1 MSCFLKIPLNSVG
14 TFLGKLSNRL
24 KKTSSASAVPH
35 SLGLF
40 VWSENLREHSLD
52 EVKNT
57 SIVLLSIRG
66 SRRGEISLDFTKLIL
81 IIQLKIDPL
90 TRITPTFSGARD
102 TTPLQLSEKG
112 YFLGRS
118 IWLLSLL

>member
-90 TRITPTFSGARD
+90 TRICLHSLGQGTP
-102 TTPLQLSEKG
+102 PLYSSVRRG
-112 YFLGRS
+112 TS
-118 IWLLSLL
+118 